1 MTIMAYRVYTASLD
15 IGVYRNCRYSRV
27 SRFTKIR
34 LSHDIIASKIKEKA
48 MSWELESIETL
59 LKEVDDFVVTREE
72 NCLLIANQD
81 GIDAWLAISGEQIL
95 VESLL
100 FAASEVKDKPA
111 LDHEILS
118 SHMVFPLTT
127 VGISTINGEEYYTA
141 FGALSAQSKAES
153 IVIEVETLFQN
164 VASFLDAYETH
175 LN

>member
-1 MTIMAYRVYTASLD
+1 
-15 IGVYRNCRYSRV
+15 
-27 SRFTKIR
+27 
-34 LSHDIIASKIKEKA
+34 
-48 MSWELESIETL
+48 MSWDLESIEAL
-59 LKEVDDFVVTREE
+59 FKDHDDFVVTREE

-100 FAASEVKDKPA
+100 FAADEVKDKPA

-127 VGISTINGEEYYTA
+127 VGISTIGTEEYYTA

-164 VASFLDAYETH
+164 VASFLDAYETRFCEFLEDPGKDH
-175 LN
+175 HTFLYECNGSKERGNLLFCEVLRSFLY